1 MKMDKTFNSSDIEDI
16 IETICVVAKND
27 YDFVEEERTDNTYDE
42 VKLLVATDEM
52 FRNKEVV
59 SIVMKPVKF
68 SIKEEE

>member
-1 MKMDKTFNSSDIEDI
+1 MDKTFNSSDIEDI